1 MPGPS
6 VQRTIVKSKPELWSE
21 LSDAGS
27 LAKHLDAFGE
37 ITITEL
43 EPETAVAWEG
53 DRVRGTVTLERSGW
67 GTKVTV
73 TARYLVDEARSASSD
88 GPAEQ
93 DREVGAAPEAPADVT
108 EELSGGESVGEAAAA
123 VSPKEP
129 EVAPEPPEAE
139 AVAPGP
145 EAVEPIRR
153 AGFWARMRAR
163 WKKPPGR
170 TGGKDRDSEAFRLFS
185 PEVERKAEAV
195 PEVEPTVTLG
205 SASCSEL
212 EMPSPPEAIVP
223 ELDPEHEIVLTA
235 MLDRLGQAHHRPF
248 SRG

>member
-1 MPGPS
+1 MSGPS

-27 LAKHLDAFGE
+27 LSKHLGAFGE

-73 TARYLVDEARSASSD
+73 TAEAA
-88 GPAEQ
+88 
-93 DREVGAAPEAPADVT
+93 EVGAAPEAEAEVT
-108 EELSGGESVGEAAAA
+108 EGSADTDPSDETASAVSSYPEEIVAA
-123 VSPKEP
+123 VM
-129 EVAPEPPEAE
+129 AEAE
-139 AVAPGP
+139 ASVDVEDTSAEPDDRP
-145 EAVEPIRR
+145 AEATEP
-153 AGFWARMRAR
+153 AKPLGFWARMMAR
-163 WKKPPGR
+163 WRKPSAS
-170 TGGKDRDSEAFRLFS
+170 SEAFA
-185 PEVERKAEAV
+185 PPAEANASQPEPVAEPEPTPEPEAVEV
-195 PEVEPTVTLG
+195 PEPIV
-205 SASCSEL
+205 
-212 EMPSPPEAIVP
+212 VP
-223 ELDPEHEIVLTA
+223 ELDPEHEIVLTT

>member
-1 MPGPS
+1 MSGPS

-27 LAKHLDAFGE
+27 LSKHLGAFGE

-73 TARYLVDEARSASSD
+73 TARYLVDEARCASSD

-108 EELSGGESVGEAAAA
+108 EELPGGESFGETAAP
-123 VSPKEP
+123 VPPEEP
-129 EVAPEPPEAE
+129 EVAPEPEA
-139 AVAPGP
+139 

-153 AGFWARMRAR
+153 AGFWARMRTR

-170 TGGKDRDSEAFRLFS
+170 TGEKGRDSEAFRLFS
-185 PEVERKAEAV
+185 PEVERKAETV

-205 SASCSEL
+205 SGSCSEL
-212 EMPSPPEAIVP
+212 EMPSLPEATMP